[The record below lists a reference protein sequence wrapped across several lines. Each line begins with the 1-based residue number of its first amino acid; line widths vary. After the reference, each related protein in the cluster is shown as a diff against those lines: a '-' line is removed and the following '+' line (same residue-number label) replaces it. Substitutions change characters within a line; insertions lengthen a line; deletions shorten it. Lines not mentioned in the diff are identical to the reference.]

1 LSKECYEL
9 SKKNEDLLQN
19 ENLISTEM
27 ANFKNNLEELN
38 SKNEELLQLLN
49 VTKNENSLLQNSL
62 INLKKVK
69 R

>member
-1 LSKECYEL
+1 
-9 SKKNEDLLQN
+9 
-19 ENLISTEM
+19 M